1 MVQGQGEPAGLDPL
15 AKFLDGERPTGSPVL
30 PCGLYPTTEQRSEFE
45 IGRPGETFRRAR
57 IASDFGKLT
66 ALDRRPTPRAGSK
79 PVRAG
84 SACRRERV
92 GLARP
97 EGGEADEAEEDHRPG
112 RGLGHGN
119 RDQPSGAGGNRH
131 AQVERSERS
140 VGLHLKSDD

>member
-1 MVQGQGEPAGLDPL
+1 LIRWQNSSTANDLQDRRSFPADYIRRAALGI
-15 AKFLDGERPTGSPVL
+15 EV
-30 PCGLYPTTEQRSEFE
+30 
-45 IGRPGETFRRAR
+45 GRPGETFRRAR

-66 ALDRRPTPRAGSK
+66 ALDRRPTPRAGGGA
-79 PVRAG
+79 VRAG

-97 EGGEADEAEEDHRPG
+97 EGGEAGEAEEDHRPG

-140 VGLHLKSDD
+140 VGLHLKSDK